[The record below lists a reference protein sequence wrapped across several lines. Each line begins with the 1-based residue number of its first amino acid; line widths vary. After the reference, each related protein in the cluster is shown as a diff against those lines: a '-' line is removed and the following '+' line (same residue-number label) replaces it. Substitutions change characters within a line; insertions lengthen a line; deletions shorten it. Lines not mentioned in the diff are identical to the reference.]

1 MEPHWPAG
9 EAGPAPA
16 AGRRGPGW
24 GPSVP
29 PSHCPQAHVTSPC
42 AYLCLAVDRF
52 PHVGHCPRDRLGGCP
67 GCRVP
72 GLFPGAASHGCSSHL
87 LSQKG
92 AESTKSSTPPGWAAD
107 QSLPVGPSGQPAACP
122 PPRPPSHSHRCC
134 AQGSPTAEA
143 LAASEARVCGPV
155 TGPAAMTWFLSRPS
169 LFSAASL
176 QPPPR
181 ALQGVCR
188 WLGARTA
195 RLRVSMSRN
204 SRNGP
209 YACVSLFL
217 PLRLKGK
224 MFFWQDHR
232 VGSALKAFVLG
243 LWEARL
249 PARLPPQ
256 HTHRQHH
263 HCHFVSCF
271 DFRLPASCV
280 ALWGLRVS

>member
-122 PPRPPSHSHRCC
+122 PPRPPLAQPQMLRTGVSHGRGLGC
-134 AQGSPTAEA
+134 QRSPG
-143 LAASEARVCGPV
+143 V
-155 TGPAAMTWFLSRPS
+155 RPS
-169 LFSAASL
+169 HWAGGRDLVPLPSLPLLGSLAPAPSPSAA
-176 QPPPR
+176 
-181 ALQGVCR
+181 G
-188 WLGARTA
+188 
-195 RLRVSMSRN
+195 
-204 SRNGP
+204 
-209 YACVSLFL
+209 CV
-217 PLRLKGK
+217 PLAG
-224 MFFWQDHR
+224 
-232 VGSALKAFVLG
+232 
-243 LWEARL
+243 
-249 PARLPPQ
+249 
-256 HTHRQHH
+256 
-263 HCHFVSCF
+263 C
-271 DFRLPASCV
+271 
-280 ALWGLRVS
+280 